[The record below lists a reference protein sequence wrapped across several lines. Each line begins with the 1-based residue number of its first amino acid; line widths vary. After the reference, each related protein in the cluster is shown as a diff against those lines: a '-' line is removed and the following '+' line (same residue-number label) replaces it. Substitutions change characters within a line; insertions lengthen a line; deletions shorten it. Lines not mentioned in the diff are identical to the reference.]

1 MKRIVTLLVGL
12 ALLLPAGAIA
22 QGSSTC
28 QAYNP
33 QLCGV
38 SGGAGTGPGV
48 TSGSGATAPYAGSD
62 AGGTDWLPFT
72 GLDLA
77 LVIAV
82 AGGLLAAG
90 LLVRRL
96 SYLN

>member
-1 MKRIVTLLVGL
+1 VLPEGKMKRIVTLLVGL

-38 SGGAGTGPGV
+38 SGV
-48 TSGSGATAPYAGSD
+48 SGARSGPPAPYSGD
-62 AGGTDWLPFT
+62 AGATNWLPFT
-72 GLDLA
+72 GLDLVL
-77 LVIAV
+77 LVA
-82 AGGLLAAG
+82 AGGGLLAAG

-96 SYLN
+96 SHLN

>member
-12 ALLLPAGAIA
+12 VLLLPAAAMG

-38 SGGAGTGPGV
+38 SGVTGTRSGP
-48 TSGSGATAPYAGSD
+48 TAPYSGTD
-62 AGGTDWLPFT
+62 AGGTGWLPFT

-77 LVIAV
+77 LLVAT
-82 AGGLLAAG
+82 AGGLLASG

-96 SYLN
+96 SHVNSA